1 MFETRFSFFRIRYFI
16 LILLPGA
23 CLFFHTGDI
32 LSQPKCTSPK
42 AVAPL
47 NSVNSAR
54 HRRVIYNFDGD
65 SCMWTRAGGNGPVAT
80 DVDDM
85 KTLIKEI
92 AYKGSQ
98 VDTMLVCINAQ
109 VVYYPTKVGTMRG
122 TQCTPEQREKWSA
135 NEKQRFTNMKSFFDN
150 DLDPYAI
157 MLAEAK
163 QRGLEALLTF
173 RMNDAHGNDFLKTKF
188 WIDHP
193 EYRLGGA
200 LDFAH
205 DEVRDYVFHLIKE
218 AVQRYDCDGIELD
231 FNRFPT
237 FFKNGTTEERI
248 TKMNALVERVHIML
262 DEEGKKRK
270 RHLVLAARIPSNYGK
285 TPPSYETSRK
295 IGCDPAAWAKNGWID
310 FLTISEFL
318 YVRYDLP
325 IAPWKKLITE
335 VPIYGGI
342 ECIERQSKNGNLT
355 AQQYLRAARNR
366 WKDGADGIYI
376 FNFFT
381 AREHN
386 AEPPFEVLS
395 KLGNRDEFL
404 QNIQKNNGQK
414 NIGKPSL
421 KFSHVI
427 KFETDYYA
435 TGPQQGRPA
444 DGKFP
449 AGTKISIIQKAGS
462 YMLVQSENGIK
473 AYVATDAVKQ
483 SKKTTSSQ

>member
-1 MFETRFSFFRIRYFI
+1 MLETQFLSLRIHYLT
-16 LILLPGA
+16 LILALGTCPLLHA
-23 CLFFHTGDI
+23 EKKLN
-32 LSQPKCTSPK
+32 QQKCTSPN
-42 AVAPL
+42 AVAPVKQDTP
-47 NSVNSAR
+47 SR
-54 HRRVIYNFDGD
+54 RRRVVYNFDGD

-80 DVDDM
+80 DIDDM

-92 AYKGSQ
+92 AFEGSQ

-109 VVYYPTKVGTMRG
+109 VMYYPTKVGTMRG
-122 TQCTPEQREKWSA
+122 TQCSPEQREKWSA
-135 NEKQRFTNMKSFFDN
+135 NEKQRFTNMKRFFDN
-150 DLDPYAI
+150 GIDPYAI

-163 QRGLEALLTF
+163 RRGLEALLTF
-173 RMNDAHGNDFLKTKF
+173 RMNDAHGNDFLRTKF

-193 EYRLGGA
+193 KYRLGGG

-205 DEVRDYVFHLIKE
+205 DEVRDYVFHLIQE

-237 FFKNGTTEERI
+237 FFKNGTTEERVK
-248 TKMNALVERVHIML
+248 KMNALVKRVHVML
-262 DEEGKKRK
+262 DEEGKKRQ
-270 RHLVLAARIPSNYGK
+270 RHLVLAVRIPSNYGK

-310 FLTISEFL
+310 FLTVSEFL

-342 ECIERQSKNGNLT
+342 ECIEARSKTGNLT

-366 WKDGADGIYI
+366 WKNGVDGIYI

-395 KLGNRDEFL
+395 ELGDRVL
-404 QNIQKNNGQK
+404 LLKNK
-414 NIGKPSL
+414 HDKKKPVL

-427 KFETDYYA
+427 KFEIEYYT

-449 AGTKISIIQKAGS
+449 AGTKVSIVKKAGS
-462 YMLVQSENGIK
+462 YVLVQSEKGVS
-473 AYVATDAVKQ
+473 AYVSTDAVKLK
-483 SKKTTSSQ
+483 KKTVSSD

>member
-1 MFETRFSFFRIRYFI
+1 MLETRFPFRRTRYFI
-16 LILLPGA
+16 LTLLIGT
-23 CLFFHTGDI
+23 CLPLNTDEVLG
-32 LSQPKCTSPK
+32 QPERISPK
-42 AVAPL
+42 TVTQLKPKDPV
-47 NSVNSAR
+47 SR
-54 HRRVIYNFDGD
+54 RRVIYNFDGD
-65 SCMWTRAGGNGPVAT
+65 SCMWTRANSNGPVAI
-80 DVDDM
+80 DVDDL
-85 KTLIKEI
+85 KTLIREI
-92 AYKGSQ
+92 TFEGSQ

-109 VVYYPTKVGTMRG
+109 VMYYPTKIGTMRG
-122 TQCTPEQREKWSA
+122 TQCTPEQREKWPA
-135 NEKQRFTNMKSFFDN
+135 TEKQRFATMKRFFDTGV
-150 DLDPYAI
+150 DPYAI

-163 QRGLEALLTF
+163 KRGLEALLTF

-188 WIDHP
+188 WLDHP

-200 LDFAH
+200 LDFTH

-218 AVQRYDCDGIELD
+218 AVHRYDCDGIELD

-248 TKMNALVERVHIML
+248 MKMNALVKRLRIML
-262 DEEGKKRK
+262 DEEGKKRH
-270 RHLVLAARIPSNYGK
+270 RHLVLTARIPSNYGR
-285 TPPSYETSRK
+285 TPPSYETSRI

-342 ECIERQSKNGNLT
+342 ECIEAGSKSGNLT
-355 AQQYLRAARNR
+355 AKQYRLAAKNR
-366 WKDGADGIYI
+366 WKDGAEGIYI

-381 AREHN
+381 ARERN
-386 AEPPFEVLS
+386 EEPPFKVLGE
-395 KLGNRDEFL
+395 LGD
-404 QNIQKNNGQK
+404 QD
-414 NIGKPSL
+414 

-427 KFETDYYA
+427 STETEYYT

-449 AGTKISIIQKAGS
+449 AGTKINIVKKAGS
-462 YMLVQSENGIK
+462 YVLVNSEKGIK
-473 AYVATDAVKQ
+473 AYVSTNAIKLK
-483 SKKTTSSQ
+483 KKTTSSK